1 MTPPAIASGSI
12 STLIYFA
19 KYKTDVKTSLEALR
33 QQEFIAGR
41 YNPVLPFI
49 EFPITDN
56 SYSPGAKHSSIE
68 EALEASDAEGTRSI
82 LDISEVSNIP
92 YIEALNTST
101 KGGVDLYCTTFPL
114 SKTELIDLFGT
125 DRPNHQMIELTI
137 DELCE
142 NIDRG
147 TAKHIVICDRDRPV
161 EIFFIGYSFD

>member
-1 MTPPAIASGSI
+1 MGGHPYW
-12 STLIYFA
+12 YFA

-56 SYSPGAKHSSIE
+56 SYSPGAKHSYIE

-82 LDISEVSNIP
+82 IDISEVSNIP
-92 YIEALNTST
+92 YIEALNSST
-101 KGGVDLYCTTFPL
+101 QGGIDLCCTTFPL
-114 SKTELIDLFGT
+114 SNDELTNLFGT
-125 DRPNHQMIELTI
+125 HQPSHKMVETVI

-142 NIDRG
+142 NMDRG
-147 TAKHIVICDRDRPV
+147 TAKHIVICDRDRPI
-161 EIFFIGYSFD
+161 EIFFIGCSFD